1 MKWSC
6 WDSTKRRKT
15 EGDDGANELLHSN
28 YLTDGDTTVSM
39 YPFWWASCLI
49 QYTYNSSHKIN
60 LFSLKFK
67 IKLLYKEWKKNKK
80 KENRNK
86 EHLYCTCTKCWNALF
101 LAMRPTQ
108 GPMDSTVRDIHRR
121 VGRLTK
127 LLEIVIVITVG
138 MQFRVGFGGSRIACL
153 QEARRSC
160 TRHKIGL
167 RLSYESVCWWCGT
180 SNRWVWKPTCT
191 RQWLTSPK

>member
-1 MKWSC
+1 MW
-6 WDSTKRRKT
+6 
-15 EGDDGANELLHSN
+15 
-28 YLTDGDTTVSM
+28 
-39 YPFWWASCLI
+39 
-49 QYTYNSSHKIN
+49 
-60 LFSLKFK
+60 
-67 IKLLYKEWKKNKK
+67 
-80 KENRNK
+80 
-86 EHLYCTCTKCWNALF
+86 
-101 LAMRPTQ
+101 PTQ

-167 RLSYESVCWWCGT
+167 RLSYKSVCWWCGT
-180 SNRWVWKPTCT
+180 SNRWVWSATSRQYDRMQNIKNIRRVLHRT
-191 RQWLTSPK
+191 RRTEIFLPYVGSDTEPNVIFLLYDQAFPYYFTKQDLEYWVLVLLNKCNLPFIQNKNRFWQF